1 MKSGKMLT
9 YYDMQKVEKIADFYK
24 RKFNWVPE
32 NLREGIGHF
41 NLFRLETYAGENA
54 APIPYSRRD
63 FYKVMLVQGKS
74 RVYYADK
81 VIEVKKQALSFSN
94 PLIPYK
100 WEHTKALKGYY
111 CIFDSTFFSQ
121 FGNFIQYEM
130 FQPAGKPVYELSDEQ
145 AGQVKTCFQKMET
158 ELNSDYPH
166 KYDVLRNLVFELIHF
181 ALKNNPAVPVHKSPV
196 NASQRIAA
204 IFLELLERQF
214 PIDDN
219 HREIRLRTAS
229 AFAAQLAVHVNH
241 LNRAVKE
248 NTGKTTSQLIQ
259 ERLLQEAR
267 ILLKHSSWPV
277 SSIAFGLGF
286 REVSHFNNFFKK
298 ETGQSPLQ
306 FRKA

>member
-1 MKSGKMLT
+1 MKSGKLLS

-41 NLFRLETYAGENA
+41 NLFLLETYSGENA
-54 APIPYSRRD
+54 PPIPYSRRD

-81 VIEVKKQALSFSN
+81 VIEVHKQALSFSN

-100 WEHTKALKGYY
+100 WEHDKALKGFY
-111 CIFDSTFFSQ
+111 CIFDSSFFSQ
-121 FGNFIQYEM
+121 FGNLGQYEM
-130 FQPAGKPVYELSDEQ
+130 FQPAGTPVYELSDEQ
-145 AGQVKTCFQKMET
+145 VLTVKNCFQKMDA

-181 ALKNNPAVPVHKSPV
+181 ALKSQPAVQSRRSPV

-214 PIDDN
+214 PVDDT
-219 HREIRLRTAS
+219 HSEIRLRTAS
-229 AFAAQLAVHVNH
+229 AFAVQLAVHVNH

-259 ERLLQEAR
+259 ERLMQEAR

-277 SSIAFGLGF
+277 SNIAWALGF
-286 REVSHFNNFFKK
+286 KEVSHFNNFFKK

-306 FRKA
+306 FRKT